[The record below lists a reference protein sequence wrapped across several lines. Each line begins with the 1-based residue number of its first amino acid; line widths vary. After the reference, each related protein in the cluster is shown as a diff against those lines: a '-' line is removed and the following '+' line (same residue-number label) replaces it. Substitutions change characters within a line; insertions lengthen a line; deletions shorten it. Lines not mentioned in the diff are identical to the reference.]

1 MRSKPRHDV
10 HVGGDVWQELGDKA
24 EGSCGGITAVQQSC
38 QSTGRGGCTQPTES
52 RRRALGWPA
61 ADFTLYCW
69 IYEDIDASVSHQGI
83 SPSLYYHSSLLSA
96 QQQRWR
102 QPIGL
107 RVFHFLPRIYY
118 FKRLQSPFN
127 FINPTGV
134 LFPPSLPLICTLPSA
149 RISSCFTH
157 RPRFTLRLCAASLA
171 ATVYHKIGDPPRCK
185 TARRQNCSE
194 AASLRNLA
202 IAPPPLLVAGPLSQ
216 NTHFSGT
223 HT

>member
-1 MRSKPRHDV
+1 MLPYHIRAFPHPFI
-10 HVGGDVWQELGDKA
+10 
-24 EGSCGGITAVQQSC
+24 ITAASYLRN
-38 QSTGRGGCTQPTES
+38 SNG
-52 RRRALGWPA
+52 
-61 ADFTLYCW
+61 
-69 IYEDIDASVSHQGI
+69 DAS
-83 SPSLYYHSSLLSA
+83 
-96 QQQRWR
+96 
-102 QPIGL
+102 L
-107 RVFHFLPRIYY
+107 RVFHFLPQIYY

-149 RISSCFTH
+149 MISSCFTH
-157 RPRFTLRLCAASLA
+157 RPRFTLRLCATSLA
-171 ATVYHKIGDPPRCK
+171 ATVYHKIGDPPHCK